1 MENKFKI
8 TMPEQEIKP
17 EYEEKK
23 KRAMFSED
31 LGKGGILAKS
41 FMFVYLNQPA
51 SVTEICEKMSSYY
64 KSDFDRGSVFRAL
77 KKLTDNNILFRTQ
90 SGYVLSLNTP
100 EQKPIHQEILK
111 KFYHF
116 ISTIPTPF
124 RNRYNDVNYFW
135 MNRESEKYIEWC
147 CKLLNFKCEK
157 K

>member
-1 MENKFKI
+1 METKFKI

-17 EYEEKK
+17 EYEEKR

-31 LGKGGILAKS
+31 LEKNGILAKA
-41 FMFVYLNQPA
+41 FIFVYLNQPA
-51 SVTEICEKMSSYY
+51 SVTEISEKMSEYY
-64 KSDFDRGSVFRAL
+64 KTDFERGTIFRAL
-77 KKLTDNNILFRTQ
+77 KKLADNNILFRTQ
-90 SGYVLSLNTP
+90 SGYVLSLNPP

-135 MNRESEKYIEWC
+135 INGEGTKYVEWC
-147 CKLLNFKCEK
+147 CKLLNFKCVKE
-157 K
+157 